1 MNKKITCPEDEIQ
14 MWRNMDFCNGEIR
27 VMAGRYG
34 GGWIAAGCAV
44 IEWEFDKK
52 WQDLVRGDVDY
63 FSARDFFN
71 GNTGTVLIEGAAS
84 PREAFDACVSRL
96 VDNVVHGA

>member
-1 MNKKITCPEDEIQ
+1 MRIDQTE
-14 MWRNMDFCNGEIR
+14 MWKYMDFCNGEIR

-44 IEWEFDKK
+44 IEWDFDEQ
-52 WQDLVRGDVDY
+52 WIDLVCGDNDY

-71 GNTGTVLIEGAAS
+71 TNKETVLIEGAAS
-84 PREAFDACVSRL
+84 ARDAFDACAQELARQCS
-96 VDNVVHGA
+96 